1 MNEQIPQTPLPVS
14 ANEERQWAMI
24 SHLSVLVNLF
34 TVFMGAVIPLV
45 IYFLYKDRSKFV
57 AFHAMQSF
65 VMQVICF
72 LGGGIIT
79 VVTATIGGTIIPLIG
94 SICGC
99 LFALLP
105 LAGLIYG
112 VYGGMQVNQG
122 KDFKY
127 PVIGDLVQN
136 SIMK

>member
-1 MNEQIPQTPLPVS
+1 MSEQIPQPPVPVS
-14 ANEERQWAMI
+14 EQEARQWAMI
-24 SHLSVLVNLF
+24 SHLSVLINLF
-34 TVFMGAVIPLV
+34 TVFMGTVVPLI
-45 IYFLYKDRSKFV
+45 IYFLHKDRSKFV

-65 VMQVICF
+65 VMQVVCF

-79 VVTATIGGTIIPLIG
+79 VVSAAIGGTIIPLIG

-99 LFALLP
+99 LFGIMP

-112 VYGGMQVNQG
+112 IYGGMQVNQG

-136 SIMK
+136 NMK

>member
-1 MNEQIPQTPLPVS
+1 MSEQIPQSPMPVS
-14 ANEERQWAMI
+14 DQEARQWAMF
-24 SHLSVLVNLF
+24 SHLSVLLNLF
-34 TVFMGAVIPLV
+34 TVFMGAAIPLI

-65 VMQVICF
+65 IMQIVCF

-79 VVTATIGGTIIPLIG
+79 VVTAAIGGTIIPLVG

-99 LFALLP
+99 LFGLLP
-105 LAGLIYG
+105 LAGFIYG
-112 VYGGMQVNQG
+112 LYGGMQVNQG

-136 SIMK
+136 NMK

>member
-1 MNEQIPQTPLPVS
+1 MSEQIPQPPVPVS
-14 ANEERQWAMI
+14 EQEARQWAMI
-24 SHLSVLVNLF
+24 SHLSVLINLF
-34 TVFMGAVIPLV
+34 TVFMGTVVPLI

-65 VMQVICF
+65 VMQVVCF

-79 VVTATIGGTIIPLIG
+79 VVSAAIGGTIIPLIG

-99 LFALLP
+99 LFGIMP

-112 VYGGMQVNQG
+112 IYGGMQVNQG

-136 SIMK
+136 NMK